1 MNYLSVRTISFF
13 GKQETVGTLQK
24 RILCAVNN
32 GYKHPKNT
40 NKRVY
45 RISRREKRGVKT
57 KTRENTAIPS
67 RKRG

>member
-45 RISRREKRGVKT
+45 RISRREKRG
-57 KTRENTAIPS
+57 
-67 RKRG
+67 